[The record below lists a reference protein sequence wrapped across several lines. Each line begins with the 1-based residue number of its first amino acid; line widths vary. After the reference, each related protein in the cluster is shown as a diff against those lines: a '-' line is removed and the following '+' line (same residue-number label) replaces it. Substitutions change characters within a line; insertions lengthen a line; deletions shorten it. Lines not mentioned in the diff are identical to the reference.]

1 MNRFERD
8 NQKLDSFFLFFF
20 FFYKVTFITLCQ

>member
-8 NQKLDSFFLFFF
+8 NQKLDSFF